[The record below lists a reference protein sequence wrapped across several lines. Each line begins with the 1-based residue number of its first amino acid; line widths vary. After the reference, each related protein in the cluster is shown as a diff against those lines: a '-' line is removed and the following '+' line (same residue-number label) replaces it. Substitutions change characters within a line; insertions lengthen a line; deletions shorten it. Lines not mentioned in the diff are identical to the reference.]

1 MPLAWPRA
9 PAYVHTW
16 RLSDFPLITALLL
29 LTTGHAVGDHHHHH
43 HRGLAGLAGLAQGLA
58 GSPIALLNPWLSAC
72 DLAQPSTSPDLQ
84 GTCSAAMQLYSPRP
98 PHQGGHGAGQSPGHA
113 STGSRVNGDIPE
125 GPGPPRPP
133 GPPSDEVCP
142 RPCSLHNA
150 SHTQCLHYF
159 RESDKERLCA
169 GASVARLADFR
180 LRHCCEHSVAHSL
193 TPEAL
198 KAVLSSSSQCSFYLG
213 ALLEL
218 DALAARISCE
228 FNEILTRYDCDHSY
242 SVNFRCTHC
251 QVREYFTLGLHV

>member
-16 RLSDFPLITALLL
+16 RLSDIPLITALLL
-29 LTTGHAVGDHHHHH
+29 LTTGYAVSDHHHHH
-43 HRGLAGLAGLAQGLA
+43 HSPRYGAPGLA
-58 GSPIALLNPWLSAC
+58 GSPLALLNPWLSAC

-84 GTCSAAMQLYSPRP
+84 GACSLAMPGGYPPRV
-98 PHQGGHGAGQSPGHA
+98 HPGSSHLPAHA
-113 STGSRVNGDIPE
+113 STGSRVNVGDISE

-133 GPPSDEVCP
+133 GPPSDEACP
-142 RPCSLHNA
+142 RSCSVHNA

-159 RESDKERLCA
+159 REIDKDRLCM
-169 GASVARLADFR
+169 GSSLSESRLAELR

-198 KAVLSSSSQCSFYLG
+198 KAVLASSSQCSFYLG
-213 ALLEL
+213 ALLEM
-218 DALAARISCE
+218 DALAARVSCE
-228 FNEILTRYDCDHSY
+228 FNEILHRYDCDHSY

-251 QVREYFTLGLHV
+251 QVRFILCSF